1 MKEHE
6 LGRSKE
12 DYLEV
17 ILRLIRKNGACR
29 STDIA
34 EELGFSRASVSVAV
48 RNLEEQGFLVYK
60 DWRILLTEKGEAIA
74 KAILQKHEFFYSLL
88 VKAGVRSDT
97 AEEEA
102 CSLEHAI
109 SESSFLR
116 LRDYLSVP

>member
-60 DWRILLTEKGEAIA
+60 DWRILLTEKGGAIA